1 MPEAPSIADHPCF
14 SADAHFR
21 CGRIHLAVAPGCNIQ
36 CAYCTRKC
44 DCPNESRPGVTSRV
58 LSPAEALTHLT
69 AAVQRVPKTKVVGI
83 AGPGEPLFHDATFE
97 TLRLVGGAFPQ
108 LLLCVSTNGLLLIE
122 RMEELV
128 SCKVSTLTVTV
139 NTLSAATARIIYPEM
154 ADHESFLRAQQA
166 GVSMAVRRGMTVKI
180 NMVLI
185 PGVNDA
191 EVAQVARFAAD
202 AGAAIMNIIPMIPMG
217 YMAHLEPPA
226 LAMVEEARRTGG
238 MFLPQFTHCKRC
250 RADAAGIPGGASL

>member
-1 MPEAPSIADHPCF
+1 MPEAPSVADHPCF

-21 CGRIHLAVAPGCNIQ
+21 CGRVHLAVAPGCNIQ

-58 LSPAEALTHLT
+58 LSPAEALAHLT
-69 AAVQRVPKTKVVGI
+69 KALRRVPHTKVVGI
-83 AGPGEPLFHDATFE
+83 AGPGEPLFNDATFE
-97 TLRLVGGAFPQ
+97 TLRLVGKAFPQ

-122 RMEELV
+122 RMEDLV
-128 SCKVSTLTVTV
+128 SCKVNTLTVTV
-139 NTLSAATARIIYPEM
+139 NTLNTNTARIIYPDM
-154 ADHESFLRAQQA
+154 GDHEAFLRSQQE
-166 GVSMAVRRGMTVKI
+166 GVALAVRRGMTVKI

-191 EVAQVARFAAD
+191 EVPQVARFAAD
-202 AGAAIMNIIPMIPMG
+202 AGAAIMNIIPMISMG
-217 YMAHLEPPA
+217 DMAHLEPPA
-226 LAMVEEARRTGG
+226 PVMVEEARRTGG

-250 RADAAGIPGGASL
+250 RADAVGIPGRI